1 MYTVAHKC
9 CHLSFVCAPHG
20 FAGGHYEKKG
30 HPMVDAAA
38 PRATTPA
45 PYGRPAVQRQRSAY
59 ERIKHAIV
67 TGELKPGQ
75 QLVET
80 ALAEWC
86 EVSRTPVREALT
98 RLEQDGIVVRSD
110 RGVVV
115 REDTPEDVLDIYETR
130 IALEGTAARMAAER
144 RTFHDL
150 LQMHQFAQSMIDEVP
165 TDSSEMVATND
176 RFHRSLWR
184 ATHNRSM
191 IDLLDRLSLH
201 LGRYPATT
209 LSFPGRW
216 ERACQQHLAIVQAV
230 EAQDGNRAAI
240 LATEHFTES
249 RDIRLKLW
257 TRQSSGA

>member
-1 MYTVAHKC
+1 MA
-9 CHLSFVCAPHG
+9 
-20 FAGGHYEKKG
+20 
-30 HPMVDAAA
+30 DASASKA
-38 PRATTPA
+38 TNPAWDGRAV
-45 PYGRPAVQRQRSAY
+45 VQRQRGAY
-59 ERIKHAIV
+59 ERIKQAIV
-67 TGELKPGQ
+67 TGELKPGE

-80 ALAEWC
+80 ALAQWC
-86 EVSRTPVREALT
+86 QVSRTPVREALT
-98 RLEQDGIVVRSD
+98 RLEQDGIVVRSE
-110 RGVVV
+110 RGMVV
-115 REDTPEDVLDIYETR
+115 RENSPEDVLDLYETR
-130 IALEGTAARMAAER
+130 IALEATAARMAAER

-150 LQMHQFAQSMIDEVP
+150 LQMHQLAQSMIDVAPPEIL
-165 TDSSEMVATND
+165 DMVATND

-216 ERACQQHLAIVQAV
+216 EHACQQHLGIVEAV
-230 EAQDGNRAAI
+230 EARDGDKAAA

-257 TRQSSGA
+257 TRQYGQD

>member
-1 MYTVAHKC
+1 MTDGT
-9 CHLSFVCAPHG
+9 APG
-20 FAGGHYEKKG
+20 ATTASVPDG
-30 HPMVDAAA
+30 
-38 PRATTPA
+38 RAT
-45 PYGRPAVQRQRSAY
+45 VQRQRGAY
-59 ERIKHAIV
+59 DRIKHAIV

-86 EVSRTPVREALT
+86 QVSRTPVREALT

-110 RGVVV
+110 RGMVV
-115 REDTPEDVLDIYETR
+115 RENSPEEVLDLYDTR
-130 IALEGTAARMAAER
+130 IALEATAARMAAER

-150 LQMHQFAQSMIDEVP
+150 LQMKQLGKSMIDDVP
-165 TDSSEMVATND
+165 ADPAEMVAAND
-176 RFHRSLWR
+176 HFHRSLWR

-216 ERACQQHLAIVQAV
+216 ERACQQHLAIVEAV
-230 EAQDGNRAAI
+230 EARDGDKAAT

-257 TRQSSGA
+257 TRQYGEA

>member
-1 MYTVAHKC
+1 M
-9 CHLSFVCAPHG
+9 S
-20 FAGGHYEKKG
+20 
-30 HPMVDAAA
+30 D
-38 PRATTPA
+38 ATTAKSAIPVVD
-45 PYGRPAVQRQRSAY
+45 GRAGVQRQRGAY
-59 ERIKHAIV
+59 ERIKQAIL

-110 RGVVV
+110 RGMVV
-115 REDTPEDVLDIYETR
+115 RENSPEDVLDLYETR
-130 IALEGTAARMAAER
+130 IALEATAARMAAER

-150 LQMHQFAQSMIDEVP
+150 LQMHQFAQSMVDEVP
-165 TDSSEMVATND
+165 TDPAEMVTAND
-176 RFHRSLWR
+176 RFHRALWR

-191 IDLLDRLSLH
+191 IDLLDRLSMH

-209 LSFPGRW
+209 LAFPGRW
-216 ERACQQHLAIVQAV
+216 ERAARQHVAIVEAV
-230 EAQDGNRAAI
+230 EARDGDKAAA

-249 RDIRLKLW
+249 RDIRLKLF
-257 TRQSSGA
+257 TRQYGDA

>member
-1 MYTVAHKC
+1 M
-9 CHLSFVCAPHG
+9 S
-20 FAGGHYEKKG
+20 
-30 HPMVDAAA
+30 D
-38 PRATTPA
+38 ATTPKSA
-45 PYGRPAVQRQRSAY
+45 IPAGDGRATMQRQRGAY
-59 ERIKHAIV
+59 ERIKQAIL

-110 RGVVV
+110 RGMVV
-115 REDTPEDVLDIYETR
+115 RENSPEDVLDLYETR
-130 IALEGTAARMAAER
+130 IALEATAARMAAER

-150 LQMHQFAQSMIDEVP
+150 LQMHQFAQSMVDEAP
-165 TDSSEMVATND
+165 SDSAEMVAAND

-191 IDLLDRLSLH
+191 IDLLDRLSMH

-209 LSFPGRW
+209 LAFPGRW
-216 ERACQQHLAIVQAV
+216 ERAARQHVAIVEAV
-230 EAQDGNRAAI
+230 EARDGDKAAA

-249 RDIRLKLW
+249 RDIRLKLF
-257 TRQSSGA
+257 TRQYDGA